1 MEFNHD
7 KKREIVAEYVAL
19 QRVRV
24 NKTLVKGSGRL
35 FSALLLLIIY
45 KNVIVFSKVIACFHT
60 NKV

>member
-7 KKREIVAEYVAL
+7 KKREIMAEYVAL

-35 FSALLLLIIY
+35 FPALLLL
-45 KNVIVFSKVIACFHT
+45 FSKVIACFHT